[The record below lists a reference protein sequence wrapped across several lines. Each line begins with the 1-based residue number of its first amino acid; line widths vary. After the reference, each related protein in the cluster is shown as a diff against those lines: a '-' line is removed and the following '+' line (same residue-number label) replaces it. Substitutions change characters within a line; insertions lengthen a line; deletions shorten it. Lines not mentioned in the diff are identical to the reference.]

1 MRVTEPDKKL
11 WLATFYNIDG
21 KRVGEKVYIA
31 SSYGNARL
39 AVCSDTLSHPYGSVH
54 FTLEEYEGS
63 VECV

>member
-1 MRVTEPDKKL
+1 MNNAEPDKSL

-21 KRVGEKVYIA
+21 KKVGEKVYIA
-31 SSYGNARL
+31 SSHDNVRL
-39 AVCSDTLSHPYGSVH
+39 AVCSDILSYPYGSVH